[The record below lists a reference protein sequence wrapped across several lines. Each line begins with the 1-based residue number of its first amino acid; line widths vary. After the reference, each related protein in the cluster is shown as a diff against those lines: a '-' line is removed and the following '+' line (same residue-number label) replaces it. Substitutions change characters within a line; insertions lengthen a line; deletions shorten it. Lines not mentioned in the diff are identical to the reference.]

1 MSTSNIDKSKKG
13 MLFGYD
19 TDIKGNFYKGEPTTN
34 LVTNGDFSDG
44 KSGWTFTGDSG
55 YTIVGEYVGK
65 SAIFSNGLQHWNQTP
80 GVFYEIISLVTNETY
95 TISFMYFLIG
105 GEIMFDLNNG
115 VDHNIYLTTV
125 GKWLKYSYTF
135 VAVSNSLEIH
145 FYGKIDIPSYYYI
158 TEVQVENKPHSTP
171 FVNGSRTVSL
181 IDFISESSVDVSLCS
196 FDSDSKLIFN
206 GIDNYIPLSIDRY
219 IKDFTVCLVFKD
231 NESIQQSSM
240 ISVNDFHLFYLTAN
254 NGSNGSGI
262 GYCGG
267 GYFGSETEIFL
278 QYVQNEYH
286 FLVSVRRGSTHT
298 IYLDGIDNK
307 ITNNIS
313 DTHLIYSDFN
323 IGKDYYTNNN
333 YKGELPLLYIY
344 DNVLNEDEIS
354 QIFNTIKK
362 RFSI

>member
-1 MSTSNIDKSKKG
+1 MSTSNIDKLKKG

-19 TDIKGNFYKGEPTTN
+19 TDIKGNFYKGEPTIN

-55 YTIVGEYVGK
+55 YTTVGEYVGK
-65 SAIFSNGLQHWNQTP
+65 SAIFSNGLQNWNQTP
-80 GVFYEIISLVTNETY
+80 GYFYKSVSISSGQVY

-125 GKWLKYSYTF
+125 GEWIKYSYTF
-135 VAVSNSLEIH
+135 TATSNTLEIN
-145 FYGKIDIPSYYYI
+145 FYGKVDVPSYYYI

-181 IDFISESSVDVSLCS
+181 IDLKRKNDIDVTYCS
-196 FDSDSKLIFN
+196 FGSDSKLIFN
-206 GIDNYIPLSIDRY
+206 GIDNHIQLPIDTY

-240 ISVNDFHLFYLTAN
+240 INVNDFYLTAN
-254 NGSNGSGI
+254 NGSNGGGI

-267 GYFGSETEIFL
+267 GHFASELEIFL
-278 QYVQNEYH
+278 QYELNKYH
-286 FLVSVRRGSTHT
+286 FLASVRKGSIHT
-298 IYLDGIDNK
+298 IYLDGVDNK
-307 ITNNIS
+307 ITTNTYGTYFING
-313 DTHLIYSDFN
+313 YFE
-323 IGKDYYTNNN
+323 IGFDYYTYGY

-344 DNVLNEDEIS
+344 DSVLNEDEIS